1 MEGERKGR
9 NSEAGSTG
17 KVLEAVKCM
26 LPFLPQTV
34 ARGQVL
40 SGTQLLFT
48 GHTLDSVNRSED
60 YTVPGFIILV
70 LICAPGR

>member
-1 MEGERKGR
+1 MKGERKGR

-17 KVLEAVKCM
+17 KVLGVVKGM
-26 LPFLPQTV
+26 LSFLPQTV

-48 GHTLDSVNRSED
+48 GHTLGSANISED
-60 YTVPGFIILV
+60 YTVPAFIILI